1 MVKDREYLQKKID
14 NYNRLRSDFY
24 EAPFEVVREEVLRI
38 EEQIRSIVG
47 NDPDGLS
54 HSVLFRHQE
63 ELELLLDQRRTLLNW
78 VFLETPQEKVR
89 MSILNTRLF
98 DLTKRL
104 RMKMADVC
112 EGLATHVRDDFDD
125 DYEVEGTLRFC
136 YNDEDSILPYEGVD
150 VYGSNFRL
158 MIAANNY
165 LTGEEYLHYL
175 ELSCRYN
182 ENRTSILESSN
193 CDDGQSWSHETP
205 GVFDG
210 ICICHTTALFCR
222 DFGYPIQDVLQLN
235 DFWNEVH
242 VRYQHFATQDKNYK
256 YPRD

>member
-112 EGLATHVRDDFDD
+112 EGLATHERDDFDD

-165 LTGEEYLHYL
+165 LTGEEYLHYPGIGSG
-175 ELSCRYN
+175 LSFNRISACRTVD
-182 ENRTSILESSN
+182 RFF
-193 CDDGQSWSHETP
+193 CDRLYRDLFYRFGQ
-205 GVFDG
+205 
-210 ICICHTTALFCR
+210 L
-222 DFGYPIQDVLQLN
+222 
-235 DFWNEVH
+235 
-242 VRYQHFATQDKNYK
+242 RYQ
-256 YPRD
+256 